1 VNCGAVK
8 KIFGSQKRMTCC
20 FLCVP
25 SVCCCCFVSRL
36 SVESH
41 RSVYS
46 LATTKHPTQHTHL
59 MQRSRRP
66 PGRSPSLSRRRL
78 TSIAMLSF
86 TLVCFLCISCFCSSA
101 SASPSPSSSSIV
113 PPLSRWSVS
122 SVVSS
127 DDECVVSGSHN
138 LTFGLLISGW

>member
-1 VNCGAVK
+1 LWS
-8 KIFGSQKRMTCC
+8 SQKDLRVAETNDLL
-20 FLCVP
+20 FLVRPVCLLLLFCVP
-25 SVCCCCFVSRL
+25 SVGGEPPSD
-36 SVESH
+36 
-41 RSVYS
+41 YS